1 MTNML
6 SLAAVQALKS
16 LWTGTTKR
24 VRHLKPGPIT
34 ARSNTQYVYIKG
46 PDGWRIERIS
56 GRALWALK
64 VLHRAGAR
72 GIIPMKNPAP
82 RWSGYVW
89 ELRQLGIDIE
99 TLREPHGGEF
109 PGWHGKYVLI
119 SEVRFPRVVP

>member
-6 SLAAVQALKS
+6 SPAAVQAMKS
-16 LWTGTTKR
+16 LWTGTTKLAMQ
-24 VRHLKPGPIT
+24 LKPGPIT

-46 PDGWRIERIS
+46 PDGWRRVRIS

-64 VLHRAGAR
+64 KLHRAGAY
-72 GIIPMKNPAP
+72 GIIPMNNPAP

-89 ELRQLGIDIE
+89 ELRQLGIDIK

-109 PGWHGKYVLI
+109 PGWHGRYRLI
-119 SEVRFPRVVP
+119 TEVRFARVTL